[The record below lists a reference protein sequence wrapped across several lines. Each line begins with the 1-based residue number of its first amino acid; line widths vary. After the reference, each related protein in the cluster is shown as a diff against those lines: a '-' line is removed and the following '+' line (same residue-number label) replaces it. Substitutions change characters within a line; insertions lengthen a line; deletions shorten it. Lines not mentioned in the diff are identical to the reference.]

1 MSSTPGP
8 AAAAPSQQISCSN
21 CGATTDFEVTANV
34 LKCAFCGSEQVV
46 SQPSDPNRPTPEAI
60 ISFVVEEEQARAAYR
75 EWLGNGFFRPGDL
88 AKSASLRE
96 IRAVF
101 LPFWAFDARAV
112 TQWTAMSGRHRT
124 SVRQVQTVVNG
135 QTVLTDQQVQETDWF
150 PASGDHVGT
159 YSWELVSASKGLEQD
174 WVDAIEPFNFGELR
188 EYDGKYLL
196 GRGAEAAALDRAQ
209 AENVARELIESKE
222 QAECARLVPG
232 DTHRDLRVSTSL
244 DGVTARMLYLPVWL
258 AAFAYKQKVYR
269 FVVNGQTGK
278 VTGEAPTSYIKVA
291 LVVGAVFLVILLI
304 VAIATMASR

>member
-8 AAAAPSQQISCSN
+8 AAAAPSQQISCRN

-46 SQPSDPNRPTPEAI
+46 AQPSDPNRPTPESI
-60 ISFVVEEEQARAAYR
+60 LSFVVEEEQARAAYR

-88 AKSASLRE
+88 SKSASLRE

-101 LPFWAFDARAV
+101 LPFWAFDARAN

-135 QTVLTDQQVQETDWF
+135 QTVLRDQQVQETDWF
-150 PASGDHVGT
+150 PASGDHVGQYT
-159 YSWELVSASKGLEQD
+159 WELVSASKGLEQA

-196 GRGAEAAALDRAQ
+196 GRGAEEAALDRAQ
-209 AENVARELIESKE
+209 AEDVARKLIEAKE
-222 QAECARLVPG
+222 QSECARLVPG
-232 DTHRDLRVSTSL
+232 DTHRDLRVSTAL
-244 DGVTARMLYLPVWL
+244 EDVAARMIFLPVWL

-278 VTGEAPTSYIKVA
+278 VTGEAPLSYFKVA
-291 LVVGAVFLVILLI
+291 LVVGAVALVILLI
-304 VAIATMASR
+304 IAIVAMAK

>member
-8 AAAAPSQQISCSN
+8 AAAAPSQQISCRN

-46 SQPSDPNRPTPEAI
+46 AQPSDPNRPTPESI
-60 ISFVVEEEQARAAYR
+60 LSFVVEEEQARAAYR

-88 AKSASLRE
+88 SKSASLRE

-101 LPFWAFDARAV
+101 LPFWAFDARAN

-135 QTVLTDQQVQETDWF
+135 QTVLRDQQVQETDWF
-150 PASGDHVGT
+150 PASGDHIGQYT
-159 YSWELVSASKGLEQD
+159 WELVSASKGLEQA

-196 GRGAEAAALDRAQ
+196 GRGAEEAALDRAQ
-209 AENVARELIESKE
+209 AEDVARKLIEAKE
-222 QAECARLVPG
+222 QSECARLVPG
-232 DTHRDLRVSTSL
+232 DTHRDLRVSTAL
-244 DGVTARMLYLPVWL
+244 EDVAARMIFLPVWL

-278 VTGEAPTSYIKVA
+278 VTGEAPLSYFKVA
-291 LVVGAVFLVILLI
+291 LVVGAVALVVLLI
-304 VAIATMASR
+304 IAIVAMAK

>member
-8 AAAAPSQQISCSN
+8 AAAAPSQQISCRN

-46 SQPSDPNRPTPEAI
+46 AQPSDPNRPTPESI
-60 ISFVVEEEQARAAYR
+60 LSFVVEEEQARAAYR

-88 AKSASLRE
+88 SKSASLRE

-101 LPFWAFDARAV
+101 LPFWAFDARAN

-135 QTVLTDQQVQETDWF
+135 QTVLRDQQVQETDWF
-150 PASGDHVGT
+150 PASGDHVGQYT
-159 YSWELVSASKGLEQD
+159 WELVSASKGLEQA

-196 GRGAEAAALDRAQ
+196 GRGAEEAALDRAQ
-209 AENVARELIESKE
+209 AEDVARKLIEAKE
-222 QAECARLVPG
+222 QSECARLVPG
-232 DTHRDLRVSTSL
+232 DTHRDLRVSTAL
-244 DGVTARMLYLPVWL
+244 EDVAARMIFLPVWL

-278 VTGEAPTSYIKVA
+278 VTGEAPLSYFKVA
-291 LVVGAVFLVILLI
+291 LVVGAVALVVLLI
-304 VAIATMASR
+304 IAIVAMAK

>member
-8 AAAAPSQQISCSN
+8 AAAAPSQQISCRN
-21 CGATTDFEVTANV
+21 CGATTDFEVTSNV

-46 SQPSDPNRPTPEAI
+46 AQPSDPNRPTPESI
-60 ISFVVEEEQARAAYR
+60 LSFVVEEEQARAAYR

-88 AKSASLRE
+88 SKSASLRE

-101 LPFWAFDARAV
+101 LPFWAFDARAN

-135 QTVLTDQQVQETDWF
+135 QTVLRDQQVQETDWF
-150 PASGDHVGT
+150 PASGDHIGQYT
-159 YSWELVSASKGLEQD
+159 WELVSASKGLEQA

-196 GRGAEAAALDRAQ
+196 GRGAEEAALDRAQ
-209 AENVARELIESKE
+209 AEDVARKLIEAKE
-222 QAECARLVPG
+222 QSECARLVPG
-232 DTHRDLRVSTSL
+232 DTHRDLRVSTAL
-244 DGVTARMLYLPVWL
+244 EDVAARMIFLPVWL

-278 VTGEAPTSYIKVA
+278 VTGEAPLSYFKVA
-291 LVVGAVFLVILLI
+291 LVVGAVALVVLLI
-304 VAIATMASR
+304 IAIVAMAK

>member
-8 AAAAPSQQISCSN
+8 AAAAPSQQISCRN

-46 SQPSDPNRPTPEAI
+46 AQPSDPNRPTPESI
-60 ISFVVEEEQARAAYR
+60 LSFVVEEEQARAAYR

-88 AKSASLRE
+88 SKSASLRE

-101 LPFWAFDARAV
+101 LPFWAFDARAN

-135 QTVLTDQQVQETDWF
+135 QTVLRDQQVQETDWF
-150 PASGDHVGT
+150 PASGDHIGQYT
-159 YSWELVSASKGLEQD
+159 WELVSASKGLEQA

-196 GRGAEAAALDRAQ
+196 GRGAEEAALDRAQ
-209 AENVARELIESKE
+209 AEDVARKLIEAKE
-222 QAECARLVPG
+222 QSECARLVPG
-232 DTHRDLRVSTSL
+232 DTHRDLRVSTAL
-244 DGVTARMLYLPVWL
+244 EDVAARMIFLPVWL

-278 VTGEAPTSYIKVA
+278 VTGEAPLSYFKVA
-291 LVVGAVFLVILLI
+291 LVVGAVALVILLI
-304 VAIATMASR
+304 IAIVAMAK

>member
-8 AAAAPSQQISCSN
+8 AAAAPSQQISCRN
-21 CGATTDFEVTANV
+21 CGATTDFEVTSNV

-46 SQPSDPNRPTPEAI
+46 AQPSDPNRPTPESI
-60 ISFVVEEEQARAAYR
+60 LSFVVEEEQARAAYR

-88 AKSASLRE
+88 SKSASLRE

-101 LPFWAFDARAV
+101 LPFWAFDARAN

-135 QTVLTDQQVQETDWF
+135 QTVLRDQQVQETDWF
-150 PASGDHVGT
+150 PASGDHVGQYT
-159 YSWELVSASKGLEQD
+159 WELVSASKGLEQA

-196 GRGAEAAALDRAQ
+196 GRGAEEAALDRAQ
-209 AENVARELIESKE
+209 AEDVARKLIEAKE
-222 QAECARLVPG
+222 QSECARLVPG
-232 DTHRDLRVSTSL
+232 DTHRDLRVSTAL
-244 DGVTARMLYLPVWL
+244 EDVAARMIFLPVWL

-278 VTGEAPTSYIKVA
+278 VTGEAPLSYFKVA
-291 LVVGAVFLVILLI
+291 LVVGAVALVVLLI
-304 VAIATMASR
+304 IAIVAMAK

>member
-8 AAAAPSQQISCSN
+8 AAAAPSQQISCRN

-34 LKCAFCGSEQVV
+34 LRCAFCGSEQVV
-46 SQPSDPNRPTPEAI
+46 AQPSDPNRPTPESI
-60 ISFVVEEEQARAAYR
+60 LSFVIEEEQARAAYR

-88 AKSASLRE
+88 TKSASLRE

-101 LPFWAFDARAV
+101 LPFWAFDARAN

-135 QTVLTDQQVQETDWF
+135 QSVLRDQQVQETDWF
-150 PASGDHVGT
+150 PASGDHVGQYT
-159 YSWELVSASKGLEQD
+159 WELVSASKGLEQA

-188 EYDGKYLL
+188 AYDGKFLL
-196 GRGAEAAALDRAQ
+196 GRGAEEAALDRAQ
-209 AENVARELIESKE
+209 AEDVARKLIEAKE
-222 QAECARLVPG
+222 QSECARLVPG
-232 DTHRDLRVSTSL
+232 DTHRDLRVSTAL
-244 DGVTARMLYLPVWL
+244 EDVAAKMIFLPVWL

-278 VTGEAPTSYIKVA
+278 VTGEAPMSYLKVA
-291 LVVGAVFLVILLI
+291 LVVGAVALVVLLI
-304 VAIATMASR
+304 IAIVAMLK

>member
-8 AAAAPSQQISCSN
+8 AAAAPSQQISCRN

-34 LKCAFCGSEQVV
+34 LRCAFCGSEQVV
-46 SQPSDPNRPTPEAI
+46 AQPSDPNRPTPESI
-60 ISFVVEEEQARAAYR
+60 LSFVIEEEQARAAYR

-88 AKSASLRE
+88 TKSASLRE

-101 LPFWAFDARAV
+101 LPFWAFDARAN

-135 QTVLTDQQVQETDWF
+135 QSVLRDQQVQETDWF
-150 PASGDHVGT
+150 PASGDHVGQYT
-159 YSWELVSASKGLEQD
+159 WELVSASKGLEQA

-188 EYDGKYLL
+188 AYDGKFLL
-196 GRGAEAAALDRAQ
+196 GRGAEEAALDRAQ
-209 AENVARELIESKE
+209 AEDIARKLIEAKE
-222 QAECARLVPG
+222 QSECARLVPG
-232 DTHRDLRVSTSL
+232 DTHRDLRVSTAL
-244 DGVTARMLYLPVWL
+244 EDVAARTIFLPVWL

-278 VTGEAPTSYIKVA
+278 VTGEAPMSYLKVA
-291 LVVGAVFLVILLI
+291 LVVGAVALVVLLI
-304 VAIATMASR
+304 IAIVAMLK